1 MWMCETCI
9 VIEPKNA
16 DGNSLADLVAA
27 LRLAGASIEQI
38 DEERQVIYALVSAND
53 LATIRL
59 MEGVAYVRVV
69 CHYHADLPARPATAS
84 GLAAAG

>member
-1 MWMCETCI
+1 MCETCI
-9 VIEPKNA
+9 VIEKRNA

-27 LRLAGASIEQI
+27 LKHAGAMIEEI
-38 DEERQVIYALVSAND
+38 DQERHVIYALVAAGD

-69 CHYHADLPARPATAS
+69 YHYHADRRIGVDGEPAIV
-84 GLAAAG
+84 AAG

>member
-9 VIEPKNA
+9 VIEPRNA

-27 LRLAGASIEQI
+27 LTLAGASIEKI
-38 DEERQVIYALVSAND
+38 DEERKVIYAVVSAND
-53 LATIRL
+53 LATIRM

-69 CHYHADLPARPATAS
+69 CHYHADRHGDPLNNASMVAAT
-84 GLAAAG
+84 

>member
-16 DGNSLADLVAA
+16 DGNSLTDLVAA
-27 LRLAGASIEQI
+27 LRLAGASVEQV

-69 CHYHADLPARPATAS
+69 CHYHADRNVMPESPASMAAT
-84 GLAAAG
+84 G

>member
-9 VIEPKNA
+9 VIEKRNA

-27 LRLAGASIEQI
+27 LKHVGANIEEI
-38 DEERQVIYALVSAND
+38 DEERHVIHALVAASD

-59 MEGVAYVRVV
+59 MEGVAYVRVIY
-69 CHYHADLPARPATAS
+69 HYHADRRIGFDAEPAATA
-84 GLAAAG
+84 AG

>member
-9 VIEPKNA
+9 VIESRNA

-27 LRLAGASIEQI
+27 LRHAGATVDKI
-38 DEERQVIYALVSAND
+38 DEERNVIYALVSAND
-53 LATIRL
+53 LETIRM

-69 CHYHADLPARPATAS
+69 CHYHADHAPVLNEDAP
-84 GLAAAG
+84 LAAAG